1 MSVASDLRTLLLT
14 LGYPVAQG
22 TYTGTETVYIT
33 FNYTTNPE
41 VCAGDVPDA
50 EVYLLQIHLIAPATT
65 NTTTLQKTIKDLL
78 MNAGYP
84 YPTSGDASDDP
95 TEQHIVFETE
105 TDVGI

>member
-22 TYTGTETVYIT
+22 AYTGTATVYIT

-41 VCAGDVPDA
+41 CFAGDEPDA
-50 EVYLLQIHLIAPATT
+50 EVYLLQIHLVAPATT

-78 MNAGYP
+78 MANGYP
-84 YPTSGDASDDP
+84 YPSTVDASDDP

>member
-22 TYTGTETVYIT
+22 TYTGTATTYIT

-41 VCAGDVPDA
+41 CFAGDEPDA
-50 EVYLLQIHLIAPATT
+50 EVYLIMVHLIAPATL
-65 NTTTLQKTIKDLL
+65 NTTLLQKTIKDLL

-84 YPTSGDASDDP
+84 YPTMIDASDDP
-95 TEQHIVFETE
+95 TEQHLVFETE
-105 TDVGI
+105 TDVAV

>member
-14 LGYPVAQG
+14 TGYPVAQG
-22 TYTGTETVYIT
+22 TYTGTAMVYIT

-41 VCAGDVPDA
+41 VFAGDVPDA

-78 MNAGYP
+78 MNAGYI
-84 YPTSGDASDDP
+84 YPSTVDASDAP

>member
-22 TYTGTETVYIT
+22 TYTGTATAYIT

-41 VCAGDVPDA
+41 CFAGDVPDA
-50 EVYLLQIHLIAPATT
+50 EVYLIQVHLIAPATL

-78 MNAGYP
+78 ANAGYP
-84 YPTSGDASDDP
+84 YPSTTDASDDP

-105 TDVGI
+105 TDVAV

>member
-1 MSVASDLRTLLLT
+1 VSVASDLRTLLLT

-22 TYTGTETVYIT
+22 TYTGTATTYIT

-41 VCAGDVPDA
+41 CFAGDVPDA
-50 EVYLLQIHLIAPATT
+50 EVYLIQVHLIAPATL

-78 MNAGYP
+78 ANAGYI
-84 YPTSGDASDDP
+84 YPSMVPASDDP
-95 TEQHIVFETE
+95 AEQHLVFETE